1 LWIEKIVIAS
11 STHPLTQV
19 RDSVMSRDFTLPKYG
34 YRVKIN
40 NVAKQADGSAWLQ
53 QGGTVLLATVVSAP
67 ARDFP
72 GFLPLS
78 VDYRE
83 QFSAA
88 GKIPGGYF
96 KREGRLT
103 DKEVLTSRIIDRAIR
118 PLFPKDYFEQ
128 VQLIVTVYSVDKEH
142 TLSTIAALASS
153 LALSVSKV
161 PFMGPVG
168 FTEIGRLDGQ
178 WVVNPSYEQSLE
190 SDVKMIVAGTKE
202 GVCMVEGST
211 NELSEAECIDALFL
225 AHATIKEIVAWQ
237 EEIIAEVVPATKETT
252 KLVVDWATWEKN
264 ASDYLTFDR
273 IKDIFGRG
281 KKERTQF
288 IDELKEEYF
297 TLHQEVLASI
307 EGSKKVVEY
316 IFNEQFEEQVT
327 ALICE
332 GGKRIDN
339 RSFDQIRK
347 IVTEV
352 GILPFTHG
360 SALFTRGNTQ
370 SLATLT
376 LGSGQDEQRIEDI
389 MGGEVDG
396 SFMLHYNFPPFS
408 VGEVR
413 PLRAPS
419 RREVGHGHLAASAF
433 KYILPD
439 KESFPYTI
447 RIVSDILECDGSSSM
462 ATVCSST
469 MAFLN
474 GGVPIK
480 DMVGG
485 VAMGLLKS
493 KKSDFTV
500 LSDITGFEDAFGLM
514 DFKVA
519 GTEKGITAI
528 QMDIKYKGGLLRE
541 VFEKALAQARQGRLY
556 IISQM
561 KEVMS
566 KPNENLSDLVPQVI
580 TFKINTDKIGAVIGS
595 GGKVIRQIIEAT
607 GTTID
612 IESDGTVK
620 IFGQPGAGTDL
631 AVMWVKTLAG
641 QIKKGSFYDGIVR
654 RTAEFGLFVEI
665 VPGKDGL
672 VHISTIPREKQ
683 QGLDKNYP
691 VGMKCKVEVI
701 EYDAELDRVRL
712 RIV

>member
-1 LWIEKIVIAS
+1 
-11 STHPLTQV
+11 
-19 RDSVMSRDFTLPKYG
+19 MSRDFTLPKYG
-34 YRVKIN
+34 YQVKVN

-53 QGGTVLLATVVSAP
+53 QGGTVLLATAVSAP
-67 ARDFP
+67 SKDFP
-72 GFLPLS
+72 GFFPLS

-96 KREGRLT
+96 KREGRAT

-128 VQLIVTVYSVDKEH
+128 VQVIVTVYSVDKEH
-142 TLSTIAALASS
+142 TTTTLAALASS
-153 LALSVSKV
+153 LALTVSKI
-161 PFMGPVG
+161 PFMGPIGVA
-168 FTEIGRLDGQ
+168 EVGRLNGE

-190 SDVKMIVAGTKE
+190 SDVKITVAGTKE
-202 GVCMVEGST
+202 GICMVEGST
-211 NELSEAECIDALFL
+211 NEISEQEMVDALFL
-225 AHATIKEIVAWQ
+225 AHASIKEIVAWQ
-237 EEIIAEVVPATKETT
+237 EQIVSANPVPTKETT
-252 KLVVDWATWEKN
+252 DLPVDWATWEKN
-264 ASDYLTFDR
+264 AYDYLTIER
-273 IKDIFGRG
+273 LQGIFGRQ
-281 KKERTQF
+281 KVARNEF
-288 IDELKEEYF
+288 IDALKEGFF
-297 TLHQEVLASI
+297 TQYEQELAAV
-307 EGSKKVVEY
+307 EGAKKIIEY
-316 IFNEQFEEQVT
+316 IFDEQFEERVVE
-327 ALICE
+327 LICE

-339 RSFDQIRK
+339 RSFDAIRD

-447 RIVSDILECDGSSSM
+447 RIVSDILESDGSSSM

-480 DMVGG
+480 DMVAG

-493 KKSDFTV
+493 RKSDFTV
-500 LSDITGFEDAFGLM
+500 LTDISGFEDAFGLM

-519 GTEKGITAI
+519 GTERGITAI
-528 QMDIKYKGGLLRE
+528 QMDIKYKGGLVRE
-541 VFEKALAQARQGRLY
+541 VFEKSLAQARQGRLH
-556 IISQM
+556 ILGKM
-561 KEVMS
+561 KQVMS
-566 KPNENLSDLVPQVI
+566 KPNETLSELVPQVV

-620 IFGQPGAGTDL
+620 IFGQPGPGTDL

-641 QIKKGSFYDGIVR
+641 QIKKGSIYEGIIR

-672 VHISTIPREKQ
+672 VHISAIPADKKHALE
-683 QGLDKNYP
+683 KNYP
-691 VGMKCKVEVI
+691 IGSKCKVEVTD
-701 EYDAELDRVRL
+701 YDPELDRIRL
-712 RIV
+712 RII

>member
-1 LWIEKIVIAS
+1 
-11 STHPLTQV
+11 
-19 RDSVMSRDFTLPKYG
+19 MSKDFTLPKYG
-34 YRVKIN
+34 YKVKIN
-40 NVAKQADGSAWLQ
+40 SVAKQADGSAWFQ
-53 QGGTVLLATVVSAP
+53 QGGTVILATAVSAP
-67 ARDFP
+67 AKDFP
-72 GFLPLS
+72 GFFPLS

-96 KREGRLT
+96 KREGRAT
-103 DKEVLTSRIIDRAIR
+103 DKEVLTSRLIDRAIR
-118 PLFPKDYFEQ
+118 PLFPKDYFNQ
-128 VQLIVTVYSVDKEH
+128 VQIIITVYSVDKEH
-142 TLSTIAALASS
+142 TTVTIASLAAS
-153 LALSVSKV
+153 LALSVSKI
-161 PFMGPVG
+161 PFMGPIGISEV
-168 FTEIGRLDGQ
+168 GRLDGQ
-178 WVVNPSYEQSLE
+178 WIVDPSYEQSLE
-190 SDVKMIVAGTKE
+190 SDVKITVAGTKE
-202 GVCMVEGST
+202 GICMVEGST
-211 NELSEAECIDALFL
+211 NEISEKDCVEALFL
-225 AHATIKEIVAWQ
+225 AHAAIKEVVAWQ
-237 EEIIAEVVPATKETT
+237 EEIVAAQQGLVKEQPQ
-252 KLVVDWATWEKN
+252 LAVDWNTWEKRTY
-264 ASDYLTFDR
+264 DYLTTDKMQGLIGCNKAQR
-273 IKDIFGRG
+273 KIFM
-281 KKERTQF
+281 
-288 IDELKEEYF
+288 DELKKDFFSQHE
-297 TLHQEVLASI
+297 QELVAATDTH
-307 EGSKKVVEY
+307 KKIIDY
-316 IFNEQFEEQVT
+316 IFEEEFQVRAT
-327 ALICE
+327 ELICE
-332 GGKRIDN
+332 GGKRPDG
-339 RSFDQIRK
+339 RSFDQIRA
-347 IVTEV
+347 ITTEV
-352 GILPFTHG
+352 GLLPFTHG
-360 SALFTRGNTQ
+360 SALFSRGDTQ

-408 VGEVR
+408 VGEVK

-447 RIVSDILECDGSSSM
+447 RIVSDILESDGSSSM

-500 LSDITGFEDAFGLM
+500 LTDISGFEDAFGLM

-528 QMDIKYKGGLLRE
+528 QMDIKYKGGLERA
-541 VFEKALAQARQGRLY
+541 VFANALEKARVGRLH
-556 IISQM
+556 ILGKM

-566 KPNENLSDLVPQVI
+566 KPNENLSELVPQVV
-580 TFKINTDKIGAVIGS
+580 TFKIDTDKIGAVIGS

-612 IESDGTVK
+612 IEGDGTVK
-620 IFGQPGAGTDL
+620 IFGQPGEGTDL

-641 QIKKGSFYDGIVR
+641 QIKKGATYEGIVR
-654 RTAEFGLFVEI
+654 RTAAFGLFVEI

-672 VHISTIPREKQ
+672 VHISAIPREKQ
-683 QGLDKNYP
+683 QDLDKSYP
-691 VGMKCKVEVI
+691 IGMKCRVEVI
-701 EYDAELDRVRL
+701 EYDPELDRVRL
-712 RIV
+712 KIVS